1 MILNDEYMQEFS
13 PSVSYDCGDAVSFR
27 HKKCGQESE
36 ETVSVLE
43 LLQWAEK
50 HRYTCPEIEV
60 ESITVGGFEDGKW
73 VRVTLLKDGRTRVEV
88 VSGVP
93 GSINIEQEI
102 SRKLSVFKEGNS

>member
-1 MILNDEYMQEFS
+1 MILNEEYLKEFS
-13 PSVSYDCGDAVSFR
+13 PSVSFDCGDAVSFR

-60 ESITVGGFEDGKW
+60 DHITVGGFEDGKF
-73 VRVTLLKDGRTRVEV
+73 VMVTLTKGGRTRVEV
-88 VSGVP
+88 RSNLNDGLQV
-93 GSINIEQEI
+93 EQEV
-102 SRKLSVFKEGNS
+102 SRKLVWNGDEK